1 MTAEAPYPPPA
12 PPLIYYIYW
21 FSLHEVAPYPVAVI
35 CPVAV
40 PCCCTTLLYLVAV
53 LWCRALAVVLWW
65 WMSHPKNG
73 DRLPS
78 ICPEKW

>member
-1 MTAEAPYPPPA
+1 MTAEAPYPPPT

-40 PCCCTTLLYLVAV
+40 LLLYHVTV
-53 LWCRALAVVLWW
+53 PGCRALVPCSGCCVMVVDE
-65 WMSHPKNG
+65 P
-73 DRLPS
+73 
-78 ICPEKW
+78 PEKW